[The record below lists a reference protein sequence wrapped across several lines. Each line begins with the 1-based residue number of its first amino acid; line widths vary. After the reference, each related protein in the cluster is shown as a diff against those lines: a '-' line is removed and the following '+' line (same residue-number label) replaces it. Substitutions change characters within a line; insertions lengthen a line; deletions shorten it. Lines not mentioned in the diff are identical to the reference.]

1 MVCFITVINNKEPPR
16 PKGIQINTIAPMIN
30 TVDIYENPI
39 NLKDLLQIYN
49 GVLIDFFR
57 GNW

>member
-1 MVCFITVINNKEPPR
+1 MVCFITDINNEEPPR
-16 PKGIQINTIAPMIN
+16 SVGIQINTKAPMIN
-30 TVDIYENPI
+30 TIDIYENPI
-39 NLKDLLQIYN
+39 NLNDLLQTYN

>member
-1 MVCFITVINNKEPPR
+1 MVCLITVINNKEPPR
-16 PKGIQINTIAPMIN
+16 PKGIQIKTKAPMIN
-30 TVDIYENPI
+30 TVDIYENPM
-39 NLKDLLQIYN
+39 NLNDLLQTYD